1 MHLLQLLLFL
11 PLFVFSSGAL
21 AQRAISGE
29 DCFSLGG
36 QADART
42 CLEKRVLD
50 SDVALKDTEEDV
62 LAYVRRLDDTPE
74 NRRRVHAYVLSSG
87 KQYLRYR
94 KEQCE
99 LQAALAA
106 GGTGGSHRRF
116 LCILEL
122 NEQRMGYLQSVK
134 EMTKR

>member
-1 MHLLQLLLFL
+1 MPLHQLLLLL

-50 SDVALKDTEEDV
+50 SDVALKNTEEDV
-62 LAYVRRLDDTPE
+62 LGHVHRWDDTPA
-74 NRRRVHAYVLSSG
+74 NRRRVHVYVLSSG

-122 NEQRMGYLQSVK
+122 NEQRMAHLQSVK
-134 EMTKR
+134 EVTKR